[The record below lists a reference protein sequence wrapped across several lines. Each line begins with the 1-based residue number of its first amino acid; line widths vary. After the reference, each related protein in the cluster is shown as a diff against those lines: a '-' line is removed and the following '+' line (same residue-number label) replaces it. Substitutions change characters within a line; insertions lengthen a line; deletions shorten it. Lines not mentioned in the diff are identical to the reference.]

1 MPATT
6 SRMLTGWG
14 RVAPSTARVTGPLEL
29 TQLHDLVAS
38 APAGGIL
45 ARGAGRSYGDAA
57 QNGGGWVLD
66 PVTVPHVEL
75 DVASAVLR
83 IHRQPGA
90 PANVSVHH

>member
-29 TQLHDLVAS
+29 TQLQDLVAS

-45 ARGAGRSYGDAA
+45 ARGAGQLRRRGAA
-57 QNGGGWVLD
+57 GGSW
-66 PVTVPHVEL
+66 T
-75 DVASAVLR
+75 R
-83 IHRQPGA
+83 
-90 PANVSVHH
+90 